1 MLGVL
6 VAVLLELNRL
16 VTLGRQQTYVLMQ
29 EKQAI
34 VCNTRR
40 RPGSGPAERPPG
52 AFFSWT
58 QYFCTSPSLYM
69 QTDSSD

>member
-34 VCNTRR
+34 VCTTRR
-40 RPGSGPAERPPG
+40 RPGGCVLSWDADLLHITLTLHAG
-52 AFFSWT
+52 SCWT
-58 QYFCTSPSLYM
+58 QVLLCLS
-69 QTDSSD
+69 